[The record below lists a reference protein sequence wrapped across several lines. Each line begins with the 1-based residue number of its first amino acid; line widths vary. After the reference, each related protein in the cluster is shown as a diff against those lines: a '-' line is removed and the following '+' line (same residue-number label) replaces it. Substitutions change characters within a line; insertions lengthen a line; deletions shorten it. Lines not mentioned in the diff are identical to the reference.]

1 MYILYKKGD
10 YMKKYNL
17 SFTEEETPKYMQ
29 ISKHFKNLIDEN
41 LVEDA
46 EKLPAIRELSKYLK
60 VNNVTVV
67 NAYKRL
73 ESEGYAIQKIGSG
86 TYAKKK
92 ENTKSF
98 NRKYSEI
105 LKKLSN
111 EQLKSY
117 IDFAGETTSSD
128 FFPVSTFKKVLN
140 EVLDRDGSEALI
152 YQESLGYT
160 GLRSAIN
167 QFFWNNEVELDTI
180 LIVSGAQ
187 QGIDIIS
194 KALLN
199 VNDSVIVEKPTYSGA
214 LTVFKWRR
222 VNILEVE
229 IEEDGI
235 DIKEFEGLLKKNKV
249 KLFYTMS
256 YFQSP
261 STVTCS
267 LEKKLQILDLAEK
280 YDFYIVEDDYLSE
293 LIYDKSIEYKSY
305 RSLDINDRVI
315 YIKSFSKIFLPGIR
329 IGYLITPEKFKEVIQ
344 NSKIN
349 TDISTSS
356 LMQRA
361 LELYIR
367 NGYWREHINNINTI
381 YSKRYDYMKNLLQTK
396 YTDEFEVFFP
406 GGGLNFYLKIKE
418 KINCNCKELF
428 FLCLNKKVLITPGVI
443 FYKNSSD
450 GQRFFRISFSQTSEN
465 TLEQGLKTI
474 GEILIKH

>member
-1 MYILYKKGD
+1 MYILYKGD
-10 YMKKYNL
+10 YMKEFNL
-17 SFTEEETPKYMQ
+17 SFSEEETPKYIQ
-29 ISKHFKNLIDEN
+29 ISKHFKKLIDDNLI
-41 LVEDA
+41 EDG
-46 EKLPAIRELSKYLK
+46 EKLPAIRELSKELG
-60 VNNVTVV
+60 VNSVTIV

-73 ESEGYAIQKIGSG
+73 ESEGYAVQKIGSG

-98 NRKYSEI
+98 QRQYSEI

-117 IDFAGETTSSD
+117 IDFAGETTSGE
-128 FFPVSTFKKVLN
+128 FFPVSTFKTVLN

-152 YQESLGYT
+152 YQDSLGYS

-167 QFFWNNEVELDTI
+167 QFFWKNEIGSDAI

-199 VNDSVIVEKPTYSGA
+199 VNDSVIIERPTYSGA

-222 VNILEVE
+222 VNILEVD
-229 IEEDGI
+229 IQEDGI
-235 DIKEFEGLLKKNKV
+235 DLQEFERLLKKNKI

-256 YFQSP
+256 YFQNP
-261 STVTCS
+261 STITYS
-267 LEKKLQILDLAEK
+267 LEKKLQILALAEK
-280 YDFYIVEDDYLSE
+280 YDFHIVEDDYLSE
-293 LIYDKSIEYKSY
+293 LIYNSNIEYRSF
-305 RSLDINDRVI
+305 RSLDKNDRVI

-367 NGYWREHINNINTI
+367 NGYWRDHINNINAI
-381 YSKRYDYMKNLLQTK
+381 YSERYVYMMNLLQSK
-396 YTDEFEVFFP
+396 YSDELEVYFP
-406 GGGLNFYLKIKE
+406 GGGLNFYLKINE
-418 KINCNCKELF
+418 KINFNCKELF
-428 FLCLNKKVLITPGVI
+428 FQCLKKKVLITPGVI
-443 FYKNSSD
+443 FYKNPSD
-450 GQRFFRISFSQTSEN
+450 GQRFFRISFSQTPKE
-465 TLEQGLKTI
+465 TIEQGI
-474 GEILIKH
+474 SIIAEILKNH

>member
-1 MYILYKKGD
+1 
-10 YMKKYNL
+10 MKKYNL
-17 SFTEEETPKYMQ
+17 SFTEEETPKYIQ
-29 ISKHFKNLIDEN
+29 ISKYFKKLIDEN
-41 LVEDA
+41 FVEDG
-46 EKLPAIRELSKYLK
+46 EKLPSIRELSKSLL
-60 VNNVTVV
+60 VNNATIV

-73 ESEGYAIQKIGSG
+73 ESEGYAVQKIGSG

-98 NRKYSEI
+98 NRQYSEI

-117 IDFAGETTSSD
+117 IDFAGETTSSE

-152 YQESLGYT
+152 YQDSLGYS

-167 QFFWNNEVELDTI
+167 QFFWKNEVDLDSI

-199 VNDSVIVEKPTYSGA
+199 VNDSVIVEQPTYSGA

-222 VNILEVE
+222 VNILEVP
-229 IEEDGI
+229 IEKDGV
-235 DIKEFEGLLKKNKV
+235 DLKAFEKILKKNKV

-256 YFQSP
+256 YFQNP
-261 STVTCS
+261 STITCS
-267 LEKKLQILDLAEK
+267 LEKKLQILTLAEK
-280 YDFYIVEDDYLSE
+280 YDFHIVEDDYLSE
-293 LIYDKSIEYKSY
+293 LIYNSNIEYKSF
-305 RSLDINDRVI
+305 RSLDKNDRVI

-329 IGYLITPEKFKEVIQ
+329 IGYLITPEKLKEVIQ

-349 TDISTSS
+349 TDIATSS

-367 NGYWREHINNINTI
+367 NGYWREHINNINDI
-381 YSKRYDYMKNLLQTK
+381 YSKRYDYMKSLLI
-396 YTDEFEVFFP
+396 DRCAGELESFFP

-418 KINCNCKELF
+418 EIDFNCKELF
-428 FLCLNKKVLITPGVI
+428 FACLNKKVLITPGVI
-443 FYKNSSD
+443 FYKNPSD
-450 GQRFFRISFSQTSEN
+450 GHKFFRISFSQTSTE
-465 TLEQGLKTI
+465 TIERGLNI
-474 GEILIKH
+474 ISEILKMH

>member
-1 MYILYKKGD
+1 ME
-10 YMKKYNL
+10 KYNL
-17 SFTEEETPKYMQ
+17 SFTKEDIPKYIQ
-29 ISKHFKNLIDEN
+29 ISKYFKKLIEEN
-41 LVEDA
+41 LVEDG
-46 EKLPAIRELSKYLK
+46 EKLPTIRELAKNLR
-60 VNNVTVV
+60 VNNVTIV

-73 ESEGYAIQKIGSG
+73 ENEGYAVQKIGSG
-86 TYAKKK
+86 TYAKRK

-98 NRKYSEI
+98 QRQYSEI

-111 EQLKSY
+111 EQLKNY
-117 IDFAGETTSSD
+117 IDFAGETTSSE
-128 FFPVSTFKKVLN
+128 FFPVDTFKKVLN

-152 YQESLGYT
+152 YQDSLGYN

-167 QFFWNNEVELDTI
+167 QFFWKDEVDLDAI
-180 LIVSGAQ
+180 LVVSGAQ

-199 VNDSVIVEKPTYSGA
+199 VNDSVIVERPTYSGA
-214 LTVFKWRR
+214 LTIFKWRR

-235 DIKEFEGLLKKNKV
+235 NIKAFEKLLKKNKV

-256 YFQSP
+256 YFQNP
-261 STVTCS
+261 STITCS
-267 LEKKLQILDLAEK
+267 LEKKLQILALAEK
-280 YDFYIVEDDYLSE
+280 YDFHIVEDDYLSE
-293 LIYDKSIEYKSY
+293 LIYNNNIEYKSFK
-305 RSLDINDRVI
+305 SLDKNDRVI

-367 NGYWREHINNINTI
+367 NGYWRKHINNINDI
-381 YSKRYDYMKNLLQTK
+381 YSKRYEYMVSLLK
-396 YTDEFEVFFP
+396 EKHSDELEVFLP

-418 KINCNCKELF
+418 KIDFTCKELF
-428 FLCLNKKVLITPGVI
+428 FQCLNKKVLITPGVI
-443 FYKNSSD
+443 FYKNPYD
-450 GQRFFRISFSQTSEN
+450 GNRFFRLSFSQTSN
-465 TLEQGLKTI
+465 QTIEQGLNI
-474 GEILIKH
+474 ISEILRIH